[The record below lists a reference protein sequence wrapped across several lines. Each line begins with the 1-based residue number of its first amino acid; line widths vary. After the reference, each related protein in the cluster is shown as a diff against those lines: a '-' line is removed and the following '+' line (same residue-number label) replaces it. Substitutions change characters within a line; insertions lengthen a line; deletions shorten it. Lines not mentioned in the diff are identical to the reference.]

1 MENKFEDSMQ
11 NVIGNQNY
19 ELSENSGENANNT
32 IDKVQSQLHNNSRG
46 YTNQNTNTIVCAKP
60 KKGASNQLFIPG
72 YCISTSKDKLIKSI
86 H

>member
-32 IDKVQSQLHNNSRG
+32 IDKV
-46 YTNQNTNTIVCAKP
+46 
-60 KKGASNQLFIPG
+60 
-72 YCISTSKDKLIKSI
+72 
-86 H
+86 